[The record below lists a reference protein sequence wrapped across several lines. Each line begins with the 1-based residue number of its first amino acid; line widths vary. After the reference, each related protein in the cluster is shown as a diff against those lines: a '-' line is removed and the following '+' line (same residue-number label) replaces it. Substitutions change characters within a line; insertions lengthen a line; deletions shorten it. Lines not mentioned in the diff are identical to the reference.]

1 MGSSINRVALFG
13 PIRSGFLRGIVGL
26 HINTNT
32 LSHNQFICMGLH
44 IRTDTLSHKQF
55 ILARIWGIF
64 SMIHFPKI
72 RLCRG
77 RRASGGV
84 LFLKDFANFPDLR
97 KFYDLPNYISSK
109 IEFDQTNHIFG
120 NFIEKKRKKVTTWF
134 IRILDFVLPCEQG
147 SI

>member
-1 MGSSINRVALFG
+1 MGASINRVALK
-13 PIRSGFLRGIVGL
+13 RSGFEHLRLMGL

-120 NFIEKKRKKVTTWF
+120 NFIEKKVITWF